1 MASTDVLKREAN
13 PFPFSLPNDPL
24 NGDTDSRGMSIEKKI
39 EFLESLTGKV
49 TNRKSRRWLNDRL
62 LMELVPRLNAEEI
75 RGLFA
80 PPPWGDDVRP
90 TTFSMTNA
98 EDWDKFRSI
107 DMDKEAKIIGVFENS
122 SSKRKGHI
130 DADKMAFLNAWRR
143 IECRTREALRRS
155 FRAELVE
162 GYEESIRSFI
172 SDTCK
177 EDVLIMRV
185 QDPFHRL
192 LLHGVCE
199 VDAFTDSAFKGNPTA
214 VCLLENERDETWL
227 QDLAA
232 EFNISETCYLIR
244 INDEEGT
251 GDSLKP
257 PMFSLRWFT
266 TVAEVKLCGHAT
278 LAAAHILFST
288 GLVNSNMIE
297 FSTRSGILTAKKVP
311 DVKQLEF
318 SNVHNNGKS
327 QDSCFIELDFP
338 AIRTLELNSAADV
351 SLISKVLNVSSIVD
365 IKMCNVDFSDLL
377 VVLPSEKDVVDFQP
391 NIDEIRK
398 LPGNG
403 GVIITGAS
411 PAESKFDFYSR
422 YFCPNFGINE
432 DPVTGSAHCAL
443 AVYWAK
449 KLGKSDFVAYMASPR
464 SGVLY
469 VHLDEQ
475 KQRVLLRGKAIT
487 TMEGVVLV

>member
-1 MASTDVLKREAN
+1 MASKPVKY
-13 PFPFSLPNDPL
+13 F
-24 NGDTDSRGMSIEKKI
+24 
-39 EFLESLTGKV
+39 V
-49 TNRKSRRWLNDRL
+49 
-62 LMELVPRLNAEEI
+62 
-75 RGLFA
+75 
-80 PPPWGDDVRP
+80 
-90 TTFSMTNA
+90 
-98 EDWDKFRSI
+98 
-107 DMDKEAKIIGVFENS
+107 
-122 SSKRKGHI
+122 
-130 DADKMAFLNAWRR
+130 
-143 IECRTREALRRS
+143 
-155 FRAELVE
+155 
-162 GYEESIRSFI
+162 
-172 SDTCK
+172 
-177 EDVLIMRV
+177 
-185 QDPFHRL
+185 
-192 LLHGVCE
+192 

>member
-1 MASTDVLKREAN
+1 MASIDVLEREGN
-13 PFPFSLPNDPL
+13 RFPFSPLNDPL

-122 SSKRKGHI
+122 SAKRKGHI

-155 FRAELVE
+155 FRVELVE
-162 GYEESIRSFI
+162 GYEECIRSFI

-199 VDAFTDSAFKGNPTA
+199 FYNLDSVT
-214 VCLLENERDETWL
+214 VLESKNSGSMKMTRITRKKKAMVEVP
-227 QDLAA
+227 
-232 EFNISETCYLIR
+232 NITLTHFLKMSK
-244 INDEEGT
+244 EGT
-251 GDSLKP
+251 
-257 PMFSLRWFT
+257 W
-266 TVAEVKLCGHAT
+266 
-278 LAAAHILFST
+278 
-288 GLVNSNMIE
+288 
-297 FSTRSGILTAKKVP
+297 
-311 DVKQLEF
+311 
-318 SNVHNNGKS
+318 
-327 QDSCFIELDFP
+327 
-338 AIRTLELNSAADV
+338 
-351 SLISKVLNVSSIVD
+351 
-365 IKMCNVDFSDLL
+365 
-377 VVLPSEKDVVDFQP
+377 
-391 NIDEIRK
+391 
-398 LPGNG
+398 
-403 GVIITGAS
+403 
-411 PAESKFDFYSR
+411 
-422 YFCPNFGINE
+422 
-432 DPVTGSAHCAL
+432 
-443 AVYWAK
+443 
-449 KLGKSDFVAYMASPR
+449 
-464 SGVLY
+464 
-469 VHLDEQ
+469 
-475 KQRVLLRGKAIT
+475 
-487 TMEGVVLV
+487 